1 MYEIRNNC
9 VISGADYTRR
19 EDKEL
24 YELLSRADSCERRID
39 DFAFI
44 AGASDLA
51 TYESC
56 VSALESRTD
65 ISEELQIA
73 LIDARNLIRKSK
85 KTRFVG
91 GVFMKGLV
99 CIATSLCVFSSPGL
113 SVIGFGLM
121 VVGVL
126 SLISSWVPQF
136 AINEEVVSQGKPAPK
151 IGVVIA
157 IRAKLSAVSLGLV

>member
-1 MYEIRNNC
+1 MYEIRNNWI
-9 VISGADYTRR
+9 ISGVDYMRR

-24 YELLSRADSCERRID
+24 YELLSRADSYERRID

-51 TYESC
+51 AYESC

-65 ISEELQIA
+65 ISEELQLA

-85 KTRFVG
+85 ETRFVG
-91 GVFMKGLV
+91 RVFVRGLV
-99 CIATSLCVFSSPGL
+99 CIATSFCVLGSSGL

-121 VVGVL
+121 AVGML
-126 SLISSWVPQF
+126 SLVSSWVPQF
-136 AINEEVVSQGKPAPK
+136 AINEEVVSQGKPVPK

-157 IRAKLSAVSLGLV
+157 IRAKLSAVLLGLT